1 MWAVVGDG
9 ILDVMKQS
17 EDLKKASLVLHRK
30 LKGKIEIK
38 NRAPVKHIKD
48 LTLLYSPGVAE
59 ASRAIATDKKEV
71 YTLTRKHNMVAVV
84 SDGSAVLGLGNI
96 GPEAALPVMEGKAM
110 LFKAFADIDA
120 IPIVLGTQDTEEI
133 IQTVK
138 AIAPTFGGINL
149 EDISAPRC
157 FEIEKRL
164 KAELDIPVV
173 HDDQHGTAI
182 VVLAALMN
190 ALRLAKKD
198 IGRISVTING
208 AGAAAQAIFHLL
220 VKAGVMPTHIRVL
233 DSKGVISRKRTD
245 LDLCKKII
253 ADMTKQTMLGGLA
266 EAVVGTDVFIGVSVA
281 NVLTTQ
287 MVQSMNEKP
296 IVFAMANP
304 DPEISLVEAKKAG
317 VFVFGTGRSDYPNQI
332 NNVLAFPGLFRAALD
347 TRVPGITDE
356 MKLAAAHAIAE
367 LVSKKELKNDY
378 ILPKPL
384 DKRVVPAIVKVIKKV
399 VK

>member
-1 MWAVVGDG
+1 
-9 ILDVMKQS
+9 MKQA
-17 EDLKKASLVLHRK
+17 ENMKKASLALHRK

-120 IPIVLGTQDTEEI
+120 VPIVLGTQNTEEI
-133 IQTVK
+133 IQAVK

-157 FEIEKRL
+157 FEIERRL

-245 LDLCKKII
+245 LDLYKKTI

-281 NVLTTQ
+281 NVLTAH

-304 DPEISLVEAKKAG
+304 DPEISIVEAQNAG

-332 NNVLAFPGLFRAALD
+332 NNVLAFPGLFRGALD
-347 TRVPGITDE
+347 TRASAITDE
-356 MKLAAAHAIAE
+356 MKLAAAHAIAG
-367 LVSKKELKNDY
+367 LVSKKELKKDY

-384 DKRVVPAIVKVIKKV
+384 DKRVVPAIVKVIKKI

>member
-1 MWAVVGDG
+1 
-9 ILDVMKQS
+9 MKQA
-17 EDLKKASLVLHRK
+17 ENMKKASLALHRK

-120 IPIVLGTQDTEEI
+120 VPIVLGTQNTEEI

-245 LDLCKKII
+245 LDPYKKII

-281 NVLTTQ
+281 NVLTAH

-304 DPEISLVEAKKAG
+304 DPEISLVEAQNAG

-332 NNVLAFPGLFRAALD
+332 NNVLAFPGLFRGALD
-347 TRVPGITDE
+347 TRASAITDE
-356 MKLAAAHAIAE
+356 MKLAAAHAIAG
-367 LVSKKELKNDY
+367 LVSKKELKKDY

-384 DKRVVPAIVKVIKKV
+384 DKRVVPAIVKVIKKI

>member
-1 MWAVVGDG
+1 
-9 ILDVMKQS
+9 MKKSQ
-17 EDLKKASLVLHRK
+17 DLKKASLALHRK

-38 NRAPVKHIKD
+38 NRASVKSIQD

-59 ASRAIATDKKEV
+59 ASRVIAQDKNEV
-71 YTLTRKHNMVAVV
+71 YNLTRKHNMVAVV

-120 IPIVLGTQDTEEI
+120 IPIVLGTQNTEEI
-133 IQTVK
+133 IQAVK

-182 VVLAALMN
+182 VVLAALLN

-198 IGRISVTING
+198 IGKIVITING
-208 AGAAAQAIFHLL
+208 AGSAAQAIFHLL
-220 VKAGVMPTHIRVL
+220 VLAGANPKQIKML
-233 DSKGVISRKRTD
+233 DSRGVISSKRTD
-245 LDLCKKII
+245 LDVYKKVI
-253 ADMTKQTMLGGLA
+253 ADKTKQTMLGGLA
-266 EAVVGTDVFIGVSVA
+266 DAIVDSDVFIGVSVA
-281 NVLTTQ
+281 HVLTTE
-287 MVQSMNEKP
+287 MVQRMNKKP

-304 DPEISLVEAKKAG
+304 DPEISLVDAEKAG

-347 TRVPGITDE
+347 TRASGVTDE
-356 MKLAAAHAIAE
+356 MKLAAAYAIAG

-384 DKRVVPAIVKVIKKV
+384 DKRVVPAIVKVIKKI

>member
-1 MWAVVGDG
+1 
-9 ILDVMKQS
+9 MKQA
-17 EDLKKASLVLHRK
+17 ENMKKASLSLHRK

-38 NRAPVKHIKD
+38 NRALVKHIKD

-120 IPIVLGTQDTEEI
+120 VPIVLGTQNTEEI

-245 LDLCKKII
+245 LDLYKKII

-281 NVLTTQ
+281 NVLTAH

-304 DPEISLVEAKKAG
+304 DPEISLVEAQNAG

-332 NNVLAFPGLFRAALD
+332 NNVLAFPGLFRGALD
-347 TRVPGITDE
+347 TRASAITDE
-356 MKLAAAHAIAE
+356 MKLAAAHAIAG
-367 LVSKKELKNDY
+367 LVSKKELKKDY

-384 DKRVVPAIVKVIKKV
+384 DKRVVPAIVKVIKKI

>member
-1 MWAVVGDG
+1 
-9 ILDVMKQS
+9 MKQS
-17 EDLKKASLVLHRK
+17 ENMKKASLALHRK

-71 YTLTRKHNMVAVV
+71 YNLTRKHNMVAVV

-120 IPIVLGTQDTEEI
+120 IPIVLGTQNVEEI
-133 IQTVK
+133 IQAVK

-198 IGRISVTING
+198 IGKISITING

-220 VKAGVMPTHIRVL
+220 VKAGATPTHIRVL
-233 DSKGVISRKRTD
+233 DSKGVISKKRTD
-245 LDLCKKII
+245 LDVYKKVI
-253 ADMTKQTMLGGLA
+253 ADMTKQTMLGGLS

-304 DPEISLVEAKKAG
+304 DPEISLVDAQKAG

-347 TRVPGITDE
+347 TRASAITDE
-356 MKLAAAHAIAE
+356 MKLAAAHTIAG
-367 LVSKKELKNDY
+367 LVSKKELQKDY

-384 DKRVVPAIVKVIKKV
+384 DRRVVPAIVKVIKKI